1 MAGKTRLVVQVLSEG
16 WAGAPLWLP
25 SDDDGIVQLVDSG
38 QDPVA
43 GTVVFLDDVDR
54 FLSNSSLTLTLL
66 DRWLTAGCLV
76 VTTMTSAKYAQ
87 WRDDAS
93 KKLPGWD
100 VLNRFKKIHI
110 SALPTEGE
118 LAAMRSTPYA
128 DLIPAAR
135 TLGLP
140 AILGGAPPAREKFRD
155 GAEDRSGGWALV
167 RAAADWHRV
176 GLGPATTQQLQ
187 GLAEAYPDAQAGD
200 IDWDVAWEWA
210 RRPVNHTVAL
220 LRRTEGQRWEVL
232 EPISDEADWPLH
244 DRVLRAMSGAGLT
257 PSQSLTL
264 AMRAYLEARYVAS
277 DWVVALLN
285 QALLDDSQ
293 RVRGRASHFL
303 AAILFDE
310 RRDLERVDALM
321 RQALDCEPSEPTFL
335 GSYAIFLTDVR
346 KNQDRAE
353 EMFERALT
361 ADPNHANT
369 LGNYAKFLFVRRQ
382 DTEGERYAARALE
395 LATEP
400 DQLPLRAECNFY
412 FFMHVPARRQA
423 SGSELRVLLSKG
435 VSTGAWDFTANLA
448 RVIADADPRT
458 DLLTAVAA
466 ALGAGDAT
474 ALSGFAEWRDLPP
487 AVGGPAAIPLE
498 PT

>member
-1 MAGKTRLVVQVLSEG
+1 VRKSQDRAEEMYERALAADPDHTNAFVLGSY
-16 WAGAPLWLP
+16 A
-25 SDDDGIVQLVDSG
+25 I
-38 QDPVA
+38 
-43 GTVVFLDDVDR
+43 
-54 FLSNSSLTLTLL
+54 FLSNVRKIQ
-66 DRWLTAGCLV
+66 DRAEE
-76 VTTMTSAKYAQ
+76 MYERA
-87 WRDDAS
+87 
-93 KKLPGWD
+93 
-100 VLNRFKKIHI
+100 
-110 SALPTEGE
+110 
-118 LAAMRSTPYA
+118 LAA
-128 DLIPAAR
+128 D
-135 TLGLP
+135 
-140 AILGGAPPAREKFRD
+140 
-155 GAEDRSGGWALV
+155 
-167 RAAADWHRV
+167 
-176 GLGPATTQQLQ
+176 
-187 GLAEAYPDAQAGD
+187 PD
-200 IDWDVAWEWA
+200 
-210 RRPVNHTVAL
+210 HTNAFV
-220 LRRTEGQRWEVL
+220 
-232 EPISDEADWPLH
+232 
-244 DRVLRAMSGAGLT
+244 
-257 PSQSLTL
+257 
-264 AMRAYLEARYVAS
+264 
-277 DWVVALLN
+277 
-285 QALLDDSQ
+285 
-293 RVRGRASHFL
+293 
-303 AAILFDE
+303 
-310 RRDLERVDALM
+310 
-321 RQALDCEPSEPTFL
+321 L